1 MEIQQSAED
10 YLESILVLKKRIG
23 QVRSIDIVHE
33 LGYTKPSVSV
43 AMKKLRENDYIT
55 MDKDGYIELL
65 PAGEEVANSVYRRHQ
80 VLSKWLI
87 SLGVSEETAEED
99 ACKIEHVLSDETFE
113 KLHTYVD
120 TLT

>member
-1 MEIQQSAED
+1 MEIHQSAED

-43 AMKKLRENDYIT
+43 AMKKLRENSYIT

-65 PAGEEVANSVYRRHQ
+65 PAGEEIANSVYCRHQ
-80 VLSKWLI
+80 VLTKWLR
-87 SLGVSEETAEED
+87 SLGVCEETAAED
-99 ACKIEHVLSDETFE
+99 ACKIEHHLSDETFE
-113 KLHTYVD
+113 KLHAYVEN
-120 TLT
+120 LA